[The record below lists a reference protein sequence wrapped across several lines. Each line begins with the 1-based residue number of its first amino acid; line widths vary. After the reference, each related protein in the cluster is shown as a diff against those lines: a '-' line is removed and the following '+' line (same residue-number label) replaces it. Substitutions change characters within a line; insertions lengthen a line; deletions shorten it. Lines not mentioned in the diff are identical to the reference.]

1 MLWKQI
7 IGKMIMLLVE
17 KCDIEQKKP
26 KNKVKTL
33 EESEPLEK
41 NESTEGE
48 HSDEK
53 VEPMEQ
59 QQHLKVC

>member
-1 MLWKQI
+1 
-7 IGKMIMLLVE
+7 MLLVE
-17 KCDIEQKKP
+17 KCDIEQNKP